1 MDSTLFLRFKMVLN
15 INFRQKDVKN
25 GLQKNISHR
34 AYY

>member
-1 MDSTLFLRFKMVLN
+1 MDSTLFLRFKIVLN

-25 GLQKNISHR
+25 RMQKNISHH